1 MNFSNDLEQKK
12 SKKTPKFVCINCHFM
27 SCKKIDWDRH
37 IVTKKHKILNNEEF
51 SNDLEQNESKES
63 KKTPKAYSCNKCN
76 KNYLARSGLW
86 YHKKTCLSIEN
97 NTLPLVLEK
106 EVIDDKMLIQMV
118 LDVVKSNNETQKQT
132 NELQQQVLEICKN
145 GITNNSHNNSHNK
158 TFNMQFFLNE
168 TCKDAMN
175 IMDFVKDIKIN
186 LNDLEDVGKLG
197 YVEGISNIIIKNL
210 KDLEVNKRPVHCSDL
225 KREVLYVKDE
235 DHWSKEKE
243 KMNYAIKHIAH
254 KNIQMLPEW
263 KEQNPAY
270 SLNDGHKNDQF
281 MQIVNQSMGGS
292 DKKEEQV
299 YQEKIITKVAKHV
312 VVEKD

>member
-1 MNFSNDLEQKK
+1 METEK
-12 SKKTPKFVCINCHFM
+12 SEKVVKSFYCEKCDYKCCRKYDFNKHNLTR
-27 SCKKIDWDRH
+27 RH
-37 IVTKKHKILNNEEF
+37 LAVTKGDVLLSEKSEKVVNKNLTCEN
-51 SNDLEQNESKES
+51 
-63 KKTPKAYSCNKCN
+63 CNKSYISRN
-76 KNYLARSGLW
+76 GIWL
-86 YHKKTCLSIEN
+86 HKKKCSVKT
-97 NTLPLVLEK
+97 TDQMLVQL
-106 EVIDDKMLIQMV
+106 V
-118 LDVVKSNNETQKQT
+118 LDVVKSNNETQKQLVESIT
-132 NELQQQVLEICKN
+132 KN
-145 GITNNSHNNSHNK
+145 SGGSMNNSHNNSHNK

-210 KDLEVNKRPVHCSDL
+210 KGLEINKRPVHCSDL

-263 KEQNPAY
+263 KQQNPAY

-299 YQEKIITKVAKHV
+299 YQEKIISKVAKHV
-312 VVEKD
+312 VVDK

>member
-1 MNFSNDLEQKK
+1 MLTEKSEKVVKSFYCEKCDYKCCRKYDFNKHNFTSKHLNVDKCLQNVAVNEKNVVNKPYECHCGKQYTHRQSLSLHKKKCIKK
-12 SKKTPKFVCINCHFM
+12 STDEM
-27 SCKKIDWDRH
+27 
-37 IVTKKHKILNNEEF
+37 
-51 SNDLEQNESKES
+51 
-63 KKTPKAYSCNKCN
+63 
-76 KNYLARSGLW
+76 
-86 YHKKTCLSIEN
+86 
-97 NTLPLVLEK
+97 LV
-106 EVIDDKMLIQMV
+106 QMV

-263 KEQNPAY
+263 KQQNPAY

-281 MQIVNQSMGGS
+281 MQIVNESMGGS

-312 VVEKD
+312 VVEK

>member
-1 MNFSNDLEQKK
+1 METEKSEKVVKSFYCEKCDYKCCRKYDFNKHNLTRRHLTVTKGDVLLSEKSEKVVNKNLTCENCNKSYVSRNGIWLHKKKCIKK
-12 SKKTPKFVCINCHFM
+12 ST
-27 SCKKIDWDRH
+27 D
-37 IVTKKHKILNNEEF
+37 E
-51 SNDLEQNESKES
+51 
-63 KKTPKAYSCNKCN
+63 
-76 KNYLARSGLW
+76 
-86 YHKKTCLSIEN
+86 
-97 NTLPLVLEK
+97 
-106 EVIDDKMLIQMV
+106 MLIQMV
-118 LDVVKSNNETQKQT
+118 LDVVKSNSETQKQLVESIT
-132 NELQQQVLEICKN
+132 KN
-145 GITNNSHNNSHNK
+145 SGGSMNNSHNNSHNK

-210 KDLEVNKRPVHCSDL
+210 KGLEVNKRPVHCSDL

-263 KEQNPAY
+263 KQQNPAY
-270 SLNDGHKNDQF
+270 SLNDGNKNDQF

>member
-1 MNFSNDLEQKK
+1 MNFSNDLEQKNI
-12 SKKTPKFVCINCHFM
+12 KKTPKFICIKCDFT
-27 SCKKIDWDRH
+27 SCKKIDWTRH
-37 IVTKKHKILNNEEF
+37 ILTIKHKTLNNAAI

-63 KKTPKAYSCNKCN
+63 KKTPKSYSCSKCN
-76 KNYLARSGLW
+76 KFYLARSGLW

-97 NTLPLVLEK
+97 DTLSLSVEK
-106 EVIDDKMLIQMV
+106 EKEEVIDDKLLIKMI
-118 LDVVKSNNETQKQT
+118 LDVVKNNTESQKQ
-132 NELQQQVLEICKN
+132 LFEICKN
-145 GITNNSHNNSHNK
+145 GTMNNSHNNSHNK

-186 LNDLEDVGKLG
+186 LTDLEDVGKLG
-197 YVEGISNIIIKNL
+197 YVDGISNIIINNL
-210 KDLEVNKRPVHCSDL
+210 KGLEVNKRPVHCSDV
-225 KREVLYVKDE
+225 KREVLYIKDE

-263 KEQNPAY
+263 KEQNPTY

-281 MQIVNQSMGGS
+281 MQIVNESMGGS

-299 YQEKIITKVAKHV
+299 YQEKIISKVAKHV
-312 VVEKD
+312 IVDK

>member
-1 MNFSNDLEQKK
+1 MLTTLGQKGQKEYVCEKCDFKCSKKYSWNRHILTLKHLNIDKCLQNVDINEQKGQIK
-12 SKKTPKFVCINCHFM
+12 PYACHCGKQYTHRQ
-27 SCKKIDWDRH
+27 S
-37 IVTKKHKILNNEEF
+37 L
-51 SNDLEQNESKES
+51 SL
-63 KKTPKAYSCNKCN
+63 
-76 KNYLARSGLW
+76 
-86 YHKKTCLSIEN
+86 HKKKCIKKSTDEL
-97 NTLPLVLEK
+97 LL
-106 EVIDDKMLIQMV
+106 QMV
-118 LDVVKSNNETQKQT
+118 LDVVKSNNEICKT
-132 NELQQQVLEICKN
+132 NAEICKN

-210 KDLEVNKRPVHCSDL
+210 KGLEVNKRPVHCSDL

-235 DHWSKEKE
+235 DHWSKKKE

>member
-1 MNFSNDLEQKK
+1 MLTSLGQKGQK
-12 SKKTPKFVCINCHFM
+12 GQKEYVCEKCYFKCFKKY
-27 SCKKIDWDRH
+27 SWDRH
-37 IVTKKHKILNNEEF
+37 ILTLKHNNVDKCLQ
-51 SNDLEQNESKES
+51 NVDINEQKGQLKPYECHCGKQYTHRQSLS
-63 KKTPKAYSCNKCN
+63 V
-76 KNYLARSGLW
+76 
-86 YHKKTCLSIEN
+86 HKKKCSVKT
-97 NTLPLVLEK
+97 TDQMLVQL
-106 EVIDDKMLIQMV
+106 V

-132 NELQQQVLEICKN
+132 NELQKQVLEICKN
-145 GITNNSHNNSHNK
+145 GTMNNSHNNSHNK

-186 LNDLEDVGKLG
+186 LTDLEDVGKLG

-210 KDLEVNKRPVHCSDL
+210 KGLEINKRPVHCSDL

-263 KEQNPAY
+263 KEQNPTY

-299 YQEKIITKVAKHV
+299 YQEKIISKVAKHV
-312 VVEKD
+312 VVDK

>member
-1 MNFSNDLEQKK
+1 
-12 SKKTPKFVCINCHFM
+12 
-27 SCKKIDWDRH
+27 
-37 IVTKKHKILNNEEF
+37 
-51 SNDLEQNESKES
+51 
-63 KKTPKAYSCNKCN
+63 
-76 KNYLARSGLW
+76 
-86 YHKKTCLSIEN
+86 
-97 NTLPLVLEK
+97 
-106 EVIDDKMLIQMV
+106 MV
-118 LDVVKSNNETQKQT
+118 LDVVKSNNETQKQ
-132 NELQQQVLEICKN
+132 LLETITKN
-145 GITNNSHNNSHNK
+145 YGGSMINSHNNSHNK

-186 LNDLEDVGKLG
+186 LTDLEDVGKLG

-210 KDLEVNKRPVHCSDL
+210 KGLEVNKRPVHCSDL

-235 DHWSKEKE
+235 DHWSKKKE

-263 KEQNPAY
+263 KQQNPTY

-281 MQIVNQSMGGS
+281 MQIVNQSMGGY

-312 VVEKD
+312 VVDK

>member
-1 MNFSNDLEQKK
+1 
-12 SKKTPKFVCINCHFM
+12 
-27 SCKKIDWDRH
+27 
-37 IVTKKHKILNNEEF
+37 LNNAAI

-63 KKTPKAYSCNKCN
+63 KKTPKSYSCSKCN
-76 KNYLARSGLW
+76 KSYLARSGLW

-97 NTLPLVLEK
+97 DTLSLSIEK
-106 EVIDDKMLIQMV
+106 EEVIDDKLLIKMI
-118 LDVVKSNNETQKQT
+118 LDVVKNNTESQKQ
-132 NELQQQVLEICKN
+132 LFEICKN
-145 GITNNSHNNSHNK
+145 GTMNNSHNNSHNK

-186 LNDLEDVGKLG
+186 LTDLEDVGKLG
-197 YVEGISNIIIKNL
+197 YVDGISNIIINNL
-210 KDLEVNKRPVHCSDL
+210 KGLEVNKRPVHCSDV
-225 KREVLYVKDE
+225 KREVLYIKDE

-263 KEQNPAY
+263 KEQNPTY

-281 MQIVNQSMGGS
+281 MQIVNESMGGS

-299 YQEKIITKVAKHV
+299 YQEKIISKVAKHV
-312 VVEKD
+312 IVDK